1 MCKTNDVTEQTT
13 RYRNAETNSGAPYT
27 KVKLRPSKS
36 GKGMVAVNSIFT
48 AGSSL
53 PPLVKDAEDLIK
65 KNQTTLHISIYLQD
79 LINAIEFPKIKL
91 IPLSFS

>member
-48 AGSSL
+48 AGSTLAMAIFKRHARFLLLS
-53 PPLVKDAEDLIK
+53 VQRGIYASASDA
-65 KNQTTLHISIYLQD
+65 
-79 LINAIEFPKIKL
+79 
-91 IPLSFS
+91 LS